1 MQQATVDAMCAYCH
15 TSLGTDPAPR
25 CPLCAAAH
33 HEDCW
38 DENVGCAVLGCA
50 AGPDFEDQQSAE
62 DFAAQADPAADTSGL
77 LARYPRAAV
86 ANFDGDPRVTEL
98 DALIAYLQMLGT
110 LVEFPAAKAE
120 VGSTATATAAAQ

>member
-1 MQQATVDAMCAYCH
+1 MPSYPFLAEAELDGAAMADH
-15 TSLGTDPAPR
+15 LGTLRTVGVPYSEEQI
-25 CPLCAAAH
+25 AH
-33 HEDCW
+33 
-38 DENVGCAVLGCA
+38 A
-50 AGPDFEDQQSAE
+50 AE
-62 DFAAQADPAADTSGL
+62 DFAAQADPEADASGL
-77 LARYPRAAV
+77 LARYPRAPV